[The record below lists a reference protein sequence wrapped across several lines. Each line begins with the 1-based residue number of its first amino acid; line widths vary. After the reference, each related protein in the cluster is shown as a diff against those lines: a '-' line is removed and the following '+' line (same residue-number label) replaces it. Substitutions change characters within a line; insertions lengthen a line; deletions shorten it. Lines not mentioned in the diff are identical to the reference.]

1 MQAAATAPGEAG
13 RGNQREILYAPVKNY
28 AGVTQRSRF
37 SAGQREGCAIL
48 GPMTAGELIEK
59 LKLFEPETQ
68 VLREDSYYEEGV
80 EIRCLQWRAPE
91 LAGDQPWVLI
101 K

>member
-1 MQAAATAPGEAG
+1 
-13 RGNQREILYAPVKNY
+13 
-28 AGVTQRSRF
+28 
-37 SAGQREGCAIL
+37 
-48 GPMTAGELIEK
+48 MTAGELIEK